1 MQRKI
6 LILLVATT
14 RKTILIITLP
24 FLTEFCRWRREH
36 SRLTCPA
43 STQPQQRTIQSCE
56 AVTAREVLAIK
67 TRLRFVHFSDSH
79 LGYRQYGLKQRL
91 KDWSRATQEIVDY
104 AVKNEVDFVLHS
116 GDLFNS
122 NLVDHTTLIDA
133 IKILNPLKQA
143 GIPFFVIDGNHDRR
157 KGSQSDTA
165 NNVLQYLELVDYLSP
180 EGDNLKNAIRQI
192 GNTNIIGLGYHGIY
206 LRSKIENFFKQMPEA
221 PNIILLHAAVEH
233 HVAEG
238 QPDITLSELEM
249 FKSKAA
255 YLALG
260 HAHNAF
266 QINDWIFNPGSPEY
280 YRFTDQDY
288 NRIFYDVVL
297 EDGVAEVSEVEV
309 RSARRMFNLNVELAS
324 NDQAIKKTVELLD
337 REYADDQIAGSLIRV
352 VLGGRTP
359 PDLSLA
365 ESKAAIEAR
374 YSPLYC
380 LIIDNTASP
389 EGAFAEAETSID
401 ELEFN
406 MFQRT
411 FSSYDKQAPEVAAFA
426 RGIMREIL
434 DMGPASSEDAE
445 VIAQHVS
452 NFRKDNL

>member
-1 MQRKI
+1 LKQ
-6 LILLVATT
+6 
-14 RKTILIITLP
+14 LP
-24 FLTEFCRWRREH
+24 IQNKNK
-36 SRLTCPA
+36 SRLF
-43 STQPQQRTIQSCE
+43 E
-56 AVTAREVLAIK
+56 AVNQSKQKEVLVIR
-67 TRLRFVHFSDSH
+67 TRLRFVHLSDSH

-104 AVKNEVDFVLHS
+104 AVKHEVDFVLHS

-122 NLVDHTTLIDA
+122 NLVDHTTLIHA

-165 NNVLQYLELVDYLSP
+165 NNVLQYLELVDYLGP
-180 EGDNLKNAIRQI
+180 DGNNLENAIRQI
-192 GNTNIIGLGYHGIY
+192 DGTNIIGLGYHGIY
-206 LRSKIENFFKQMPEA
+206 LRSKIENFFSQMPDA

-238 QPDITLSELEM
+238 HPDISLSELEM
-249 FKSKAA
+249 LRPKAV

-260 HAHNAF
+260 HAHNNF
-266 QINDWIFNPGSPEY
+266 QISDWIFNPGSPEY

-288 NRIFYDVVL
+288 KRIFYDVVL
-297 EDGVAEVSEVEV
+297 ADGVAEVSEVKV
-309 RSARRMFNLNVELAS
+309 HSARSVFSLNVELAS
-324 NDQAIKKTVELLD
+324 TDQATEKVLELLD
-337 REYADDQIAGSLIRV
+337 RENTDNQIADSLVRV
-352 VLGGRTP
+352 VFGGQAP
-359 PDLSLA
+359 PNLSLA

-380 LIIDNTASP
+380 LMIDNTASP
-389 EGAFAEAETSID
+389 EGAFAEVETSMD
-401 ELEFN
+401 ELELK
-406 MFQRT
+406 MFQHT

-434 DMGPASSEDAE
+434 DSGPASAEDAE
-445 VIAQHVS
+445 MIAQHVS
-452 NFRKDNL
+452 SFRRDTL